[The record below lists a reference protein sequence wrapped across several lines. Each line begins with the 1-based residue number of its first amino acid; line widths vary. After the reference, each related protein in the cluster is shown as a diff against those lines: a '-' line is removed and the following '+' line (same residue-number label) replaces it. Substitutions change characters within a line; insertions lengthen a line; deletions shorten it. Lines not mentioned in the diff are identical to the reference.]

1 MANLG
6 DLVGSFMQNAMSQ
19 SGEGRIG
26 NVLKDLQS
34 GIGKMTAGQGG
45 MGGVL
50 DNVLGAAKST
60 LGNAAQNPLQAGGIG
75 AVLGSL
81 LGGGGK
87 SVSGAVKGGA
97 LAMLAGIAYQA
108 FTNASKSA
116 QPAGAP
122 GAAPFSG
129 GAVPLGMKA
138 PETPAETQALEHTAA
153 LVIRGMINAAKSDGQ
168 VSPDEIERIVG
179 KLKDAGMGGDAE
191 AWILSQ
197 LRQPLD
203 LDAFVAEIPSP
214 EVAAQVYA
222 ASLLA
227 VEIDT
232 PAERQY
238 LADFVTKTGL
248 DAAVARQ
255 IQQTVG
261 VAV

>member
-6 DLVGSFMQNAMSQ
+6 DLVGSFMQSAMSP
-19 SGEGRIG
+19 SGAGRIG
-26 NVLKDLQS
+26 NVLKDLQA
-34 GIGKMTAGQGG
+34 GVGKMTAGQGG

-50 DNVLGAAKST
+50 GNVLETAKST

-81 LGGGGK
+81 LGGGSS

-108 FTNASKSA
+108 FTNASQSA
-116 QPAGAP
+116 QPATAAGA
-122 GAAPFSG
+122 GPFSG
-129 GAVPLGMKA
+129 GEVPLGMKT
-138 PETPAETQALEHTAA
+138 PETPAEAQALETTAA
-153 LVIRGMINAAKSDGQ
+153 LVIRGMINVAKADGQ
-168 VSPDEIERIVG
+168 VSPDEIDRIVG
-179 KLKDAGMGGDAE
+179 KLKEAGMGGDAE
-191 AWILSQ
+191 TWILSQ
-197 LRQPLD
+197 LRQPLN
-203 LDAFVAEIPSP
+203 LDAFAAEIGSP

-232 PAERQY
+232 PQERQY
-238 LADFVTKTGL
+238 LADFVTKTRL
-248 DAAVARQ
+248 DPAVALH

-261 VAV
+261 VTV